1 MLDHANALP
10 SPWFH
15 SSACITL
22 ASCLQIPLFGVD
34 VGNGGK
40 SDLGGFVL
48 RPEAFKGDGGLLCA
62 YPYDPHTFNYR
73 CIPPGLS
80 DTCVPGCCCGG
91 SEGAPAWTQ
100 GVVGKNAY
108 FQDAYRPNDL
118 GRMLDDYATRAGAGR
133 GYNEVIVSQARW
145 QDRLPW
151 TFEAFFYVAS
161 DSCAADVGCERKT
174 RNAYAA
180 FQREYPDSG
189 VPLLTIDPTD
199 WEAPFAEA
207 PKCSMV
213 EWQAGKRD
221 CARL

>member
-1 MLDHANALP
+1 VNE
-10 SPWFH
+10 
-15 SSACITL
+15 
-22 ASCLQIPLFGVD
+22 IPLFGVD

-108 FQDAYRPNDL
+108 FQDACMRHRVVEPCRPACPL
-118 GRMLDDYATRAGAGR
+118 SAACGSLMRQIAQMIWVACSTTMQLVQVLVAGTTR
-133 GYNEVIVSQARW
+133 
-145 QDRLPW
+145 
-151 TFEAFFYVAS
+151 
-161 DSCAADVGCERKT
+161 
-174 RNAYAA
+174 
-180 FQREYPDSG
+180 
-189 VPLLTIDPTD
+189 
-199 WEAPFAEA
+199 
-207 PKCSMV
+207 
-213 EWQAGKRD
+213 
-221 CARL
+221 